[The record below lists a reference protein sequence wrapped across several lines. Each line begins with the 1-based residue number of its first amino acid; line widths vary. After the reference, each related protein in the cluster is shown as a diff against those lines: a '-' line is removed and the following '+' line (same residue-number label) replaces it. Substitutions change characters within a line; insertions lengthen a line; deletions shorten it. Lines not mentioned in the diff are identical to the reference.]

1 MHVYFM
7 EWIFSNES
15 EWLLPNEIENCQ
27 SIRNFDGKQFH
38 KNDAIKAI
46 IAINLI
52 EIAIFI
58 TMIKKYYFPRDQYD
72 NNISCRW

>member
-1 MHVYFM
+1 MGCWSY
-7 EWIFSNES
+7 EKTSNEKTFS
-15 EWLLPNEIENCQ
+15 AYNNIEN
-27 SIRNFDGKQFH
+27 KLFH
-38 KNDAIKAI
+38 RDNGIKAI

-72 NNISCRW
+72 NNISCGW

>member
-1 MHVYFM
+1 MKTVNQY
-7 EWIFSNES
+7 E
-15 EWLLPNEIENCQ
+15 
-27 SIRNFDGKQFH
+27 KQFH
-38 KNDAIKAI
+38 KNNGIKAI

-72 NNISCRW
+72 NNISCR